1 MEYTIK
7 KKASDDELV
16 HYGVPGMKWGV
27 RRSVKKA
34 NKYLNRSANYF
45 AKQEQAGGKNN
56 KKDDKYYNRGLK
68 YKDKAYAQANRA
80 YELGRKIKFTNAKKE
95 YDRKDKLVDKYVK
108 DASRDTGV
116 DWNKA
121 KRYKKKLDSAN
132 ERLTKRTEE
141 YLSSLKDVEVKSLLK
156 KDIERG
162 YHYISS
168 RIFDPYSTYER
179 DVRVSDEFANKYK

>member
-1 MEYTIK
+1 MEYMITRMN
-7 KKASDDELV
+7 SDELY
-16 HYGVPGMKWGV
+16 HHGIKGQRWGI
-27 RRSVKKA
+27 RRYQNADGSLTSAGRQKLRNWKHKQYQKSDKRYHVESWKKRA
-34 NKYLNRSANYF
+34 
-45 AKQEQAGGKNN
+45 
-56 KKDDKYYNRGLK
+56 
-68 YKDKAYAQANRA
+68 DKAYAQANRA